1 MQIGGLQKLSLID
14 YPGKLACTVF
24 FVGCPFRC
32 PWCYNPRM
40 VVPERIQDQPKMPI
54 KDFLAFLQ
62 KRKGALDGVV
72 LGGGEPTINP
82 ELPDLCRAIRKMGY
96 NLKLDTN
103 GSNPSM
109 LKNLIK
115 NNLLDYVA
123 MDVKATKE
131 KYLMTIGLGDRL
143 AGLGETRSKIWGDKI
158 LENVQ
163 ESIDFLKQNNNVDYE
178 FRTTVIPGLLTRKDI
193 FQIAKWISPTKKY
206 FLQDFQS
213 GDTVNPKFEYKKPY
227 EREYLL
233 EILRLIQPFFETC
246 ELRAD

>member
-24 FVGCPFRC
+24 LVGCPFRC

-40 VVPERIQDQPKMPI
+40 VLPERIQDQPGMPL
-54 KDFLAFLQ
+54 KDFFIFLK

-82 ELPDLCRAIRKMGY
+82 ELIDLCRAIKKMGY
-96 NLKLDTN
+96 DIKLDTN

-109 LKNLIK
+109 LKNLVK
-115 NNLLDYVA
+115 SNLLNYVA
-123 MDVKATKE
+123 MDIKAPKE
-131 KYLMTIGLGDRL
+131 KYLMAIGLGDRL
-143 AGLGETRSKIWGDKI
+143 AGLGETRSQVWGDKI

-163 ESIDFLKQNNNVDYE
+163 ESIDFLKQDHNVDYE
-178 FRTTVIPGLLTRKDI
+178 FRTTVVPGILTREDI
-193 FQIAKWISPTKKY
+193 FKIAKWISPTKKY

-213 GDTVNPKFEYKKPY
+213 GDTVNSDFEYKKPY
-227 EREYLL
+227 EREHLL
-233 EILRLIQPFFETC
+233 EILRLIRPLFETC